1 VPLSGYESP
10 NFGEEILVDPKDTLK
25 AALQKIETKY
35 ADLKS
40 GGSGVKVERDPEE
53 AGMFKLTLI

>member
-10 NFGEEILVDPKDTLK
+10 NFGEEILVNPEDTLK
-25 AALQKIETKY
+25 AALQRIETKY
-35 ADLKS
+35 ADLTS
-40 GGSGVKVERDPEE
+40 DGHGVKVESDPEE